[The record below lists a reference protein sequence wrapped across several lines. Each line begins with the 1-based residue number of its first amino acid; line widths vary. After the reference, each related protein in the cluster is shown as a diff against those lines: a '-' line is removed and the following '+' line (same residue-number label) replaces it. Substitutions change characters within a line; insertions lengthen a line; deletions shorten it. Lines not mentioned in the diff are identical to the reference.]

1 MFEPTSSGA
10 PRSSTT
16 IRTGSAQAGGPAG
29 SSGTG
34 GSGGSGGS
42 GGGPAATPG
51 TPYTPENEVHLLD
64 RLAVLYRYRRLCVT
78 VFILVTAAMI
88 IQGYSSIQ
96 TFQAQARLLIED
108 ERSTAVPGLQ
118 NDQNTYFEDPEPYY
132 QTQYKILK
140 GRDLTRRVVRKLHL
154 ETVPEFNGTKP
165 PPPTPLS
172 MLNDFKKRMMG
183 YVVKTAPEAAPEP
196 PRADETADESG
207 MVGAFIG
214 RVSVDPVRGS
224 HLVDV
229 TFQSED
235 PKFAADAVNMLIDEY
250 VSENLE
256 IKLRSTQGM
265 LDWLDN
271 ELATQQKR
279 VEESERSLAEYR
291 EKENALSLDDKQNIV
306 LARLNQLNDR
316 ATMAKSTRVQKES
329 LYNQVKAIAT
339 GVSPDAIP
347 VIGQN
352 PNVTGAKGKLN
363 ELQREKVKL
372 LERYAD
378 KHPQVISINA
388 SIEDAQ
394 RQVDL
399 EIARAVQSVRSEYET
414 ALIEEQTF
422 AKNLEGAKG
431 EATDLNRKGI
441 GYGVMEREAK
451 SNRQVYEALLTREK
465 ELRVSANSRT
475 NNVRVV
481 DRAEIPRSPITPG
494 GRRTWLMSVVIGLV
508 LAVGVA
514 LGLDYMNDTIKTP
527 EDVTRRL
534 KLPFLGLVPAVRGDK
549 HPLLASAHV
558 PHDFGESFRSLRTSL
573 LSKYPDEG
581 TKIVIVT
588 SAQPLEG
595 KTTTAANIAMALAY
609 GGSRVLLVDAD
620 MRRPGLH
627 RPLRLTNERGLSQV
641 LTGQAR
647 VRDVIQRTVDPNLLA
662 ITAGRTPPNP
672 SELLSSERMKTLL
685 TNLAHGPFNWIIID
699 TPPVLAVTD
708 AVILAPMVTGVTF
721 VIGAEMTR
729 RRLAER
735 AIEIVMQSRPRY
747 AAVVLN
753 KVNFAKNK
761 YYYSRY
767 YGHQYKN
774 YYAEATL

>member
-1 MFEPTSSGA
+1 MLPSSPPDAATSS
-10 PRSSTT
+10 T
-16 IRTGSAQAGGPAG
+16 PAG
-29 SSGTG
+29 TSGSSSHAASSEGHGSSHGQGSTHGQGTTHY
-34 GSGGSGGS
+34 
-42 GGGPAATPG
+42 A
-51 TPYTPENEVHLLD
+51 PEQDVHLLD
-64 RLAVLYRYRRLCVT
+64 RLAVIYRYRRICAATFV
-78 VFILVTAAMI
+78 LVSAALI
-88 IQGYSSIQ
+88 IQGYSTVQ
-96 TFQAQARLLIED
+96 MYQAQARLLIED

-118 NDQNTYFEDPEPYY
+118 NDPNQYYEDPEPYY

-140 GRDLTRRVVRKLHL
+140 GRDLTRRVVRKLRL
-154 ETVPEFNGTKP
+154 DTVPEFNGTKP
-165 PPPTPLS
+165 APPSASTLLQEAKNKIVGIAKP
-172 MLNDFKKRMMG
+172 N
-183 YVVKTAPEAAPEP
+183 APAEAPK
-196 PRADETADESG
+196 ADETGDESG
-207 MVGAFIG
+207 LVSAFIG
-214 RVSVDPVRGS
+214 RVNVEPVRGS

-229 TFQSED
+229 AFVSED
-235 PKFAADAVNMLIDEY
+235 PKFAAEAVNALIEEY
-250 VSENLE
+250 VNQNLE
-256 IKLRSTQGM
+256 LKLQSTQGM
-265 LDWLDN
+265 LDWLDK
-271 ELATQQKR
+271 ELDNQQKR
-279 VEESERSLAEYR
+279 VEQSEKGLAEYR

-306 LARLNQLNDR
+306 LSRLNQLNDAVTR
-316 ATMAKSTRVQKES
+316 ARTERVQKES
-329 LYNQVKAIAT
+329 LYNQVKAIANGT
-339 GVSPDAIP
+339 APDAIP
-347 VIGQN
+347 AIATN
-352 PNVTGAKGKLN
+352 PGVAGAKAKLSD
-363 ELQREKVKL
+363 LQREKAKL
-372 LERYAD
+372 LERYQD
-378 KHPQVISINA
+378 KHPQVINVNA
-388 SIEDAQ
+388 ALQDAQ
-394 RQVDL
+394 RQLDL
-399 EIARAVQSVRSEYET
+399 EIVRAVQSVKNEYET
-414 ALIEEQTF
+414 AVLQEQTL
-422 AKNLEGAKG
+422 ARNLDGAKS
-431 EATDLNRKGI
+431 EAQDLNRKGI

-451 SNRQVYEALLTREK
+451 SNREVYQSLLTREK

-481 DRAEIPRSPITPG
+481 DRAETPRSPITAG
-494 GRRTWLMSVVIGLV
+494 GRRTVLMSLMIGLV
-508 LAVGVA
+508 LAVAVA

-549 HPLLASAHV
+549 HPLLASSHV

-573 LSKYPDEG
+573 LSKYQGDA
-581 TKIVIVT
+581 TKIITVT

-609 GGSRVLLVDAD
+609 GGARVLLIDAD

-662 ITAGRTPPNP
+662 ITAGRSPLNP

-708 AVILAPMVTGVTF
+708 AVILAPIVTGVTF
-721 VIGAEMTR
+721 VVGAEMTR

-735 AIEIVMQSRPRY
+735 AIETVMQAHPRF

-774 YYAEATL
+774 YYAEAAS

>member
-1 MFEPTSSGA
+1 MFEPTSSSTT
-10 PRSSTT
+10 RSSATT
-16 IRTGSAQAGGPAG
+16 RPGPAPLSGATTG
-29 SSGTG
+29 SSGG
-34 GSGGSGGS
+34 VS
-42 GGGPAATPG
+42 PAPG
-51 TPYTPENEVHLLD
+51 APYSPENEVHLLD

-88 IQGYSSIQ
+88 IQGYSNVKIY
-96 TFQAQARLLIED
+96 QAQARVLIED

-118 NDQNTYFEDPEPYY
+118 NEQNTYYEDPEPYY

-154 ETVPEFNGTKP
+154 ENVPEFNGTKP

-172 MLNDFKKRMMG
+172 LLSDLKKRVMG
-183 YVVKTAPEAAPEP
+183 VVSKPAAPAPEP
-196 PRADETADESG
+196 PKVDETADESG
-207 MVGAFIG
+207 MVGAFVG
-214 RVSVDPVRGS
+214 RVDVAPVRGS

-229 TFQSED
+229 TFVSED
-235 PKFAADAVNMLIDEY
+235 PKFAAAAVNALIDEY

-265 LDWLDN
+265 LEWLDT
-271 ELATQQKR
+271 ELANQQKR
-279 VEESERSLAEYR
+279 VESSERALAEYR

-306 LARLNQLNDR
+306 LSRLNQLNDT
-316 ATMAKSTRVQKES
+316 ATHAHSNRVQKES
-329 LYNQVKAIAT
+329 LYNQVKAIASGT
-339 GVSPDAIP
+339 NPDAIP
-347 VIGQN
+347 IIATNAGVQ
-352 PNVTGAKGKLN
+352 TAKSKLVD
-363 ELQREKVKL
+363 LQRQKVQL

-378 KHPQVISINA
+378 KHPKVLDINA
-388 SIEDAQ
+388 QLQDAQ
-394 RQVDL
+394 RQLD
-399 EIARAVQSVRSEYET
+399 IAISGAVQSVRNEYET
-414 ALIEEQTF
+414 AVIEEQTF
-422 AKNLEGAKG
+422 AKNLEGAKH

-451 SNRQVYEALLTREK
+451 SNREVYQSLLTREK

-481 DRAEIPRSPITPG
+481 DRAEIPHSPITPG
-494 GRRTWLMSVVIGLV
+494 GRRTWLMSAVIGLA
-508 LAVGVA
+508 LSIGVA

-527 EDVTRRL
+527 EDITRRL

-549 HPLLASAHV
+549 HPLLASSQV

-581 TKIVIVT
+581 TKIVVVT

-609 GGSRVLLVDAD
+609 GGARVLLIDAD

-685 TNLAHGPFNWIIID
+685 ANLAHGPFNWIIVD

-708 AVILAPMVTGVTF
+708 AVILAPMVNGVTF

-735 AIEIVMQSRPRY
+735 AIETVMQARPRY

-753 KVNFAKNK
+753 KVNFEKNK

-774 YYAEATL
+774 YYAEAAS

>member
-1 MFEPTSSGA
+1 MFEPTASGA

-16 IRTGSAQAGGPAG
+16 IRTASATGGTTGAAG
-29 SSGTG
+29 SPS
-34 GSGGSGGS
+34 
-42 GGGPAATPG
+42 PAPG
-51 TPYTPENEVHLLD
+51 APYTPENEVHLLD
-64 RLAVLYRYRRLCVT
+64 RLAVLYRYRGLCVT
-78 VFILVTAAMI
+78 VFVLVTSAMI
-88 IQGYSSIQ
+88 IQGYSNVKIY
-96 TFQAQARLLIED
+96 QAQARVLIED
-108 ERSTAVPGLQ
+108 ERSTAIPGLQ
-118 NDQNTYFEDPEPYY
+118 NEQNTYFEDPEPYY

-165 PPPTPLS
+165 APPTPLS
-172 MLNDFKKRMMG
+172 MLGDLKTRLMG
-183 YVVKTAPEAAPEP
+183 YVSKPAPAAAPEP
-196 PRADETADESG
+196 PKADETADESA
-207 MVGAFIG
+207 MVGSFVS
-214 RVSVDPVRGS
+214 RVDVVPVRGS

-229 TFQSED
+229 TFISEE

-271 ELATQQKR
+271 ELANQQKR
-279 VEESERSLAEYR
+279 VEESERALAEYR

-306 LARLNQLNDR
+306 LSRLNQLNDTATR
-316 ATMAKSTRVQKES
+316 ARSSRVQKES
-329 LYNQVKAIAT
+329 LYNQVKAIASGT
-339 GVSPDAIP
+339 NPDAIP
-347 VIGQN
+347 IIATNG
-352 PNVTGAKGKLN
+352 NVQTAKSKLVD
-363 ELQREKVKL
+363 LQRQKVQL
-372 LERYAD
+372 LERYAE
-378 KHPQVISINA
+378 KHPKVLDINA
-388 SIEDAQ
+388 QLQDAQ
-394 RQVDL
+394 RQLD
-399 EIARAVQSVRSEYET
+399 IAIAGAVQSVRNEYET
-414 ALIEEQTF
+414 AVIEEQTF
-422 AKNLEGAKG
+422 AKNLEGAKS
-431 EATDLNRKGI
+431 EATVLNRKGI

-451 SNRQVYEALLTREK
+451 SNREVYQSLLTREK

-481 DRAEIPRSPITPG
+481 DRAEIPRAPITPG
-494 GRRTWLMSVVIGLV
+494 GRRTWLMSAVIGLA
-508 LAVGVA
+508 LAVAVA

-527 EDVTRRL
+527 EDITRRL

-549 HPLLASAHV
+549 HPLLASSQV

-581 TKIVIVT
+581 TKIIVVT

-609 GGSRVLLVDAD
+609 GGARVLLVDAD

-685 TNLAHGPFNWIIID
+685 ANLAHGPFNWIIID

-735 AIEIVMQSRPRY
+735 AIETVMQARPRY

>member
-1 MFEPTSSGA
+1 MLPSSPPDAATASTPAGTSG
-10 PRSSTT
+10 SS
-16 IRTGSAQAGGPAG
+16 SHAG
-29 SSGTG
+29 SSQGH
-34 GSGGSGGS
+34 GSSHGHGSSPGQ
-42 GGGPAATPG
+42 AT
-51 TPYTPENEVHLLD
+51 THYAPEQDVHLLD
-64 RLAVLYRYRRLCVT
+64 RLAVIYRYRRICAATFV
-78 VFILVTAAMI
+78 LVSAALI
-88 IQGYSSIQ
+88 IQGYSTVQ
-96 TFQAQARLLIED
+96 MYQAQARLLIED

-118 NDQNTYFEDPEPYY
+118 NDPNQYYEDPEPYY

-140 GRDLTRRVVRKLHL
+140 GRDLTRRVVRKLRL
-154 ETVPEFNGTKP
+154 DTVPEFNGTKP
-165 PPPTPLS
+165 APPSASTLLQEAKNKIIGIAKP
-172 MLNDFKKRMMG
+172 N
-183 YVVKTAPEAAPEP
+183 APAEAPK
-196 PRADETADESG
+196 ADETADESG
-207 MVGAFIG
+207 LVSAFIG
-214 RVSVDPVRGS
+214 RVNVEPVRGS

-229 TFQSED
+229 SFVSED
-235 PKFAADAVNMLIDEY
+235 PKFAAAAVNALIEEY
-250 VSENLE
+250 VNQNLE
-256 IKLRSTQGM
+256 LKLQSTQGM
-265 LDWLDN
+265 LDWLDK
-271 ELATQQKR
+271 ELDNQQKR
-279 VEESERSLAEYR
+279 VEQSEKGLAEYR

-306 LARLNQLNDR
+306 LSRLNQLNDAVTR
-316 ATMAKSTRVQKES
+316 ARTERVQKES
-329 LYNQVKAIAT
+329 LYNQVKAIANGT
-339 GVSPDAIP
+339 APDAIP
-347 VIGQN
+347 AIATNAGVA
-352 PNVTGAKGKLN
+352 GAKAKLSD
-363 ELQREKVKL
+363 LQREKAKL
-372 LERYAD
+372 LERYQD
-378 KHPQVISINA
+378 KHPQVINVNA
-388 SIEDAQ
+388 ALQDAQ
-394 RQVDL
+394 RQLDL
-399 EIARAVQSVRSEYET
+399 EIARAVQSVKNEYET
-414 ALIEEQTF
+414 AVLQEQTL
-422 AKNLEGAKG
+422 ARNLDGAKS
-431 EATDLNRKGI
+431 EAQDLNRKGI

-451 SNRQVYEALLTREK
+451 SNREVYQSLLTREK

-481 DRAEIPRSPITPG
+481 DRAETPRSPITAG
-494 GRRTWLMSVVIGLV
+494 GRRTVLMSLMIGLV
-508 LAVGVA
+508 LAVAVA

-534 KLPFLGLVPAVRGDK
+534 KLPFLGLVPVVRGDK
-549 HPLLASAHV
+549 HPLLASSHV

-573 LSKYPDEG
+573 LSKYQGDA
-581 TKIVIVT
+581 TKIITVT

-609 GGSRVLLVDAD
+609 GGARVLLIDAD

-662 ITAGRTPPNP
+662 ITAGRSPLNP

-721 VIGAEMTR
+721 VVGAEMTR

-735 AIEIVMQSRPRY
+735 AIETVMQAHPRF

-774 YYAEATL
+774 YYAEAAS

>member
-1 MFEPTSSGA
+1 MFESNSSGA
-10 PRSSTT
+10 PRSSPTT
-16 IRTGSAQAGGPAG
+16 RPGSAPAPA
-29 SSGTG
+29 
-34 GSGGSGGS
+34 SGGSS
-42 GGGPAATPG
+42 APAASPAPAANA
-51 TPYTPENEVHLLD
+51 PYTPENDVHLLD
-64 RLAVLYRYRRLCVT
+64 RLAVLYRYRMLCVT
-78 VFILVTAAMI
+78 VFVLVTAAMI
-88 IQGYSSIQ
+88 IQGYSAVKVY
-96 TFQAQARLLIED
+96 QAQARLLIED

-118 NDQNTYFEDPEPYY
+118 NDQNTFYEDPEPYY

-140 GRDLTRRVVRKLHL
+140 GRDLMRRVVHKLHL

-165 PPPTPLS
+165 APPTPTSL
-172 MLNDFKKRMMG
+172 LGDLKTRIVG
-183 YVVKTAPEAAPEP
+183 YFGTPAATVPAEKP
-196 PRADETADESG
+196 KVDETADESAL
-207 MVGAFIG
+207 VGSFIS
-214 RVSVDPVRGS
+214 RVGVEPVRGT

-229 TFQSED
+229 TFISEE
-235 PKFAADAVNMLIDEY
+235 PKFSAEAVNTLIDEY
-250 VSENLE
+250 VTENLE

-265 LDWLDN
+265 LDWLGT

-279 VEESERSLAEYR
+279 VEESERALAEYR

-306 LARLNQLNDR
+306 LSRLNQLNDTATR
-316 ATMAKSTRVQKES
+316 ARSVRVQKES
-329 LYNQVKAIAT
+329 LYNQVKAIAAGT
-339 GVSPDAIP
+339 NPDAIP
-347 VIGQN
+347 IIAGN
-352 PNVTGAKGKLN
+352 PGVQTARNKLSD
-363 ELQREKVKL
+363 LQRAKVQL

-378 KHPQVISINA
+378 KHPQVININA
-388 SIEDAQ
+388 QLQDAQ
-394 RQVDL
+394 KQLD
-399 EIARAVQSVRSEYET
+399 IAIAGAVQSVRNEYET
-414 ALIEEQTF
+414 AVIEEHTF
-422 AKNLEGAKG
+422 AKNLEGAKS

-451 SNRQVYEALLTREK
+451 SNREVYQSLLTREK

-481 DRAEIPRSPITPG
+481 DRAEVPRGPITAG
-494 GRRTWLMSVVIGLV
+494 GRRTWLMSAFMGLV
-508 LAVGVA
+508 LAVAVA

-527 EDVTRRL
+527 EDITRRL

-549 HPLLASAHV
+549 HPLLASSHV

-573 LSKYPDEG
+573 ISKYPDEG
-581 TKIVIVT
+581 TKIIIVT

-685 TNLAHGPFNWIIID
+685 TNLAHGPFNWIVID

-735 AIEIVMQSRPRY
+735 AIETVMQSRPRY

-774 YYAEATL
+774 YYAESTL

>member
-1 MFEPTSSGA
+1 VVASRPSGRTRQAAAPTPATGA
-10 PRSSTT
+10 AAVSPAPST
-16 IRTGSAQAGGPAG
+16 GP
-29 SSGTG
+29 ST
-34 GSGGSGGS
+34 
-42 GGGPAATPG
+42 PAPQ
-51 TPYTPENEVHLLD
+51 YTPDADVHLLD
-64 RLAVLYRYRRLCVT
+64 RLAVLYRYRRICVT
-78 VFILVTAAMI
+78 TFVLVTAALT
-88 IQGYSSIQ
+88 IQGYSTTQ
-96 TFQAQARLLIED
+96 MYQAQARLLIED

-118 NDQNTYFEDPEPYY
+118 NDQNTYYEDPEPYY
-132 QTQYKILK
+132 QTQYKILQ

-154 ETVPEFNGTKP
+154 ENNLEFNGKKP
-165 PPPTPLS
+165 APPSASSLLQDLKSKALSLVKAPATPLEGP
-172 MLNDFKKRMMG
+172 K
-183 YVVKTAPEAAPEP
+183 V
-196 PRADETADESG
+196 DETADESALVSG
-207 MVGAFIG
+207 FIG
-214 RVSVDPVRGS
+214 RVGVEPVRGS

-229 TFQSED
+229 TFLSED
-235 PKFAADAVNMLIDEY
+235 AKFAAEAVNALIDEY
-250 VSENLE
+250 VSQNLE
-256 IKLRSTQGM
+256 LKLQSTQGM
-265 LDWLDN
+265 LDWLDR
-271 ELATQQKR
+271 ELDNQQKR
-279 VEESERSLAEYR
+279 VEDSERGLAEYR

-306 LARLNQLNDR
+306 LSRLNQLNDAVTR
-316 ATMAKSTRVQKES
+316 ARTERVQKES
-329 LYNQVKAIAT
+329 LYNQVKAIST
-339 GVSPDAIP
+339 GTAPDAIP
-347 VIGQN
+347 AIATNAAVAN
-352 PNVTGAKGKLN
+352 AKSKLID
-363 ELQREKVKL
+363 LQREKARL
-372 LERYAD
+372 LERYAE
-378 KHPQVISINA
+378 KHPQVINVNA
-388 SIEDAQ
+388 ALQDAQ

-399 EIARAVQSVRSEYET
+399 EIARAVQSVKNEYET
-414 ALIEEQTF
+414 AVLQEQTL
-422 AKNLEGAKG
+422 ARNLDGAKS
-431 EATDLNRKGI
+431 EAQDLNRKGI

-451 SNRQVYEALLTREK
+451 SNREVYQSLLTREK

-475 NNVRVV
+475 NNVRIV
-481 DRAEIPRSPITPG
+481 DRAETPRGPISTS
-494 GRRTWLMSVVIGLV
+494 GRRTVMMSMFIGLV

-549 HPLLASAHV
+549 HPLLASSHV

-573 LSKYPDEG
+573 LSKYSGDS
-581 TKIVIVT
+581 TKILIVT

-609 GGSRVLLVDAD
+609 GGSRVLLIDAD

-662 ITAGRTPPNP
+662 ITAGRSPLNP

-685 TNLAHGPFNWIIID
+685 TNLAHGPFNWIIVD

-708 AVILAPMVTGVTF
+708 AVILAPLVSGVTF
-721 VIGAEMTR
+721 VVGAEMTR

-735 AIEIVMQSRPRY
+735 AIETVMQAHPRF

-774 YYAEATL
+774 YYAEAAS